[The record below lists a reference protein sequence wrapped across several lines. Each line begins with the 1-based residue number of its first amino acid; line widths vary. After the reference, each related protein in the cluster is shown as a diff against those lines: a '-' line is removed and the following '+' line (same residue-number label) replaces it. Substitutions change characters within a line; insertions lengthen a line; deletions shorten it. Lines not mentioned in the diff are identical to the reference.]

1 MNLRNIVLMG
11 IVFGVTNLAGCSTSS
26 RLTDTPRTANEQLI
40 LDQSLAQTLAHARIN
55 IPSGATVAIET
66 AGLSPDTVPDKAFV
80 QAGITRWLGRQGIRI
95 PGDKQEQY
103 LLRVMIHAFGTN
115 SSDFFFGIPP
125 HRGRT
130 LSYLGARTCVIQA
143 SNPKR
148 IHPLH
153 DRYLRACHWPVSGFD
168 PDLRRLH
175 LPERLD
181 GIVLHHLQQI
191 QPQPGGALVVPT
203 DPWPAGSVS

>member
-125 HRGRT
+125 IEGG
-130 LSYLGARTCVIQA
+130 LFPISVPELALFKQA
-143 SNPKR
+143 TQSGFTR
-148 IHPLH
+148 FTI
-153 DRYLRACHWPVSGFD
+153 DIYERATGRYLASTPTYEGYTYLIGST
-168 PDLRRLH
+168 
-175 LPERLD
+175 
-181 GIVLHHLQQI
+181 
-191 QPQPGGALVVPT
+191 ALFFIT
-203 DPWPAGSVS
+203 FSRSNLNPAAP